1 MSHDTALS
9 HKKRLLT
16 CGAERGEKKRNT
28 LIIRF
33 FCLSVFFYIHIYV
46 YLKSEGRQ
54 IGRIKKEKEGRWWTT
69 TSGREEEGY
78 HVSRNRMNERVQSH
92 IPYSR

>member
-33 FCLSVFFYIHIYV
+33 FCLSVFFLYTYICIF
-46 YLKSEGRQ
+46 KIR
-54 IGRIKKEKEGRWWTT
+54 RKANWKDKKEKEGRWWTT

>member
-1 MSHDTALS
+1 MSHDTAPS

-54 IGRIKKEKEGRWWTT
+54 IGRIKRKGRKVVDDDERKR
-69 TSGREEEGY
+69 GRRISCE
-78 HVSRNRMNERVQSH
+78 S
-92 IPYSR
+92 